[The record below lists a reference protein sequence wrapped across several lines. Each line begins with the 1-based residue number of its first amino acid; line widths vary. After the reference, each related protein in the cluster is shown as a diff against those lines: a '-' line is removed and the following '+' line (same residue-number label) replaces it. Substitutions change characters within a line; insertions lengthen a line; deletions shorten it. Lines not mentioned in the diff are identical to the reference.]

1 MERLEAAMAKARAA
15 RKATKEGDAPDHEPR
30 QASQPETE
38 PARAAPNARP
48 DALWS
53 GLKEISISNA
63 QARKMRLG
71 ALMGAEFAVPY
82 DILRTRVRRQ
92 MRAEGWKRLA
102 VTSPNKAC
110 GKTTVS
116 LNLALAMARQADLRV
131 MLLDFDLRRPSL
143 AGLMGQ
149 QGGAYDLAAL
159 LAGERD
165 FSEHAVRFGPN
176 LAIGLNRRAV
186 PHSAEMLLAPST
198 ASVLDEIEARFKPDV
213 IIFDTAPM
221 MGNDDNLA
229 FLGQVDCALL
239 VAAADS
245 TSARQ
250 VDSAERDLSGLTNV
264 LGTVMNKCRYLDER
278 DGYGSEYY

>member
-15 RKATKEGDAPDHEPR
+15 RKATKEGETPDHRPR
-30 QASQPETE
+30 QAPRPDPGLKAQE
-38 PARAAPNARP
+38 ARP
-48 DALWS
+48 DALWAA
-53 GLKEISISNA
+53 LREIPIANA
-63 QARKMRLG
+63 QARKMRLS
-71 ALMGAEFAVPY
+71 ALMGNEFAAPY
-82 DILRTRVRRQ
+82 DILRTRVLRQ

-102 VTSPNKAC
+102 VTSPNKSC

-143 AGLMGQ
+143 AGLLGQ
-149 QGGAYDLAAL
+149 QAGAHDLEAL
-159 LAGERD
+159 LSGARD

-176 LAIGLNRRAV
+176 LAIGLNRRPV
-186 PHSAEMLLAPST
+186 PHSAETLLAATT
-198 ASVLDEIEARFKPDV
+198 ASTLDDIESRFKPDI

-245 TSARQ
+245 TSAGQ
-250 VDSAERDLSGLTNV
+250 LDTSERDLSGLTNV
-264 LGTVMNKCRYLDER
+264 LGTVINKCRYLDER
-278 DGYGSEYY
+278 DGYGGEYY

>member
-15 RKATKEGDAPDHEPR
+15 RKATKEGEAPDHRPR
-30 QASQPETE
+30 QAPRPDTGLMAQE
-38 PARAAPNARP
+38 ARP
-48 DALWS
+48 DALWAA
-53 GLKEISISNA
+53 LREIPIANA
-63 QARKMRLG
+63 QARKMRLS
-71 ALMGAEFAVPY
+71 ALMGNEFAAPY
-82 DILRTRVRRQ
+82 DILRTRVLRQ

-102 VTSPNKAC
+102 VTSPNKSC

-143 AGLMGQ
+143 AGLLGQ
-149 QGGAYDLAAL
+149 QAGAHDLEAL
-159 LAGERD
+159 LSGARD

-176 LAIGLNRRAV
+176 LAIGLNRRPV
-186 PHSAEMLLAPST
+186 PHSAETLLAATT
-198 ASVLDEIEARFKPDV
+198 ASTLDHIESRFKPDI

-245 TSARQ
+245 TSAGQ
-250 VDSAERDLSGLTNV
+250 LDTSERDLSGLTNV
-264 LGTVMNKCRYLDER
+264 LGTVINKCRYLDER
-278 DGYGSEYY
+278 DGYGGEYY

>member
-15 RKATKEGDAPDHEPR
+15 RKATKDGEAPDHRPR
-30 QASQPETE
+30 QAPQPDSG
-38 PARAAPNARP
+38 RP
-48 DALWS
+48 IKDVRPEALWTA
-53 GLKEISISNA
+53 LHEIPIGNA
-63 QARKMRLG
+63 LARKMRLS
-71 ALMGAEFAVPY
+71 ALMGSEFAAPY
-82 DILRTRVRRQ
+82 DILRTRVLRQ

-143 AGLMGQ
+143 ARLLGQ
-149 QGGAYDLAAL
+149 QAGSHDLAAL
-159 LAGERD
+159 LAGTRD

-176 LAIGLNRRAV
+176 LAIGLNRRPV
-186 PHSAEMLLAPST
+186 PHSAETLLGSST
-198 ASVLDEIEARFKPDV
+198 ASTLDDIESRFKPDV

-250 VDSAERDLSGLTNV
+250 VDSSERDLSGLTNV
-264 LGTVMNKCRYLDER
+264 LGTVMNKCRYLDEH
-278 DGYGSEYY
+278 DGYGGEYY